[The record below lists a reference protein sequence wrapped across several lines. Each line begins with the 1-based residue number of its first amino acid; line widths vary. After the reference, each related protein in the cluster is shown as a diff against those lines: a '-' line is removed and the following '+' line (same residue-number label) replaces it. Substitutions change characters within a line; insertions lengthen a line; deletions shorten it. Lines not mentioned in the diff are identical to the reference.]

1 MTKIRCWVQHKK
13 RIEAEKNG
21 RKDRKALYKLI
32 DNSLYEKAMENLRK
46 RIDVKL
52 ASNKK
57 DYLKWTSKPSC
68 MSHKIF
74 DNDSVMIHKNKFT
87 LTLDKPAYIGMCTLK
102 LSEVWMYKFQYNY
115 IKNKYGNN

>member
-1 MTKIRCWVQHKK
+1 MTKIRCWVQYKK

-74 DNDSVMIHKNKFT
+74 DNGLVAIRKKSKVERLTNLHT
-87 LTLDKPAYIGMCTLK
+87 LECAY
-102 LSEVWMYKFQYNY
+102 
-115 IKNKYGNN
+115 